1 MVSYATKKR
10 LSILIP
16 VYNEEKT
23 LKFVIDNV
31 LDVPLDHLNVE
42 KEVIVVDDGSYDDT
56 KEILSHFDSIIVIS
70 HYINQGK
77 GSAIRTALNHAT
89 GDIIL
94 IQDADL
100 EYDPGEYA
108 ALIQPILDNKTSVVY
123 GSRFL
128 KKKYPK
134 RMNVLNFLGNK
145 LLTWMTKILYF
156 INITDEATCYKV
168 FSADVIKSIKL
179 TCQEFEFCPEVTAKL
194 AKKKIPICEV
204 PISYSARTLAEGKK
218 IGLTDALQA
227 IKTLLKFR
235 FVN

>member
-42 KEVIVVDDGSYDDT
+42 KEVIVVDDGSYDGT

-108 ALIQPILDNKTSVVY
+108 TLIQPILDNKTSVVY

-134 RMNVLNFLGNK
+134 RMNVLNFL
-145 LLTWMTKILYF
+145 
-156 INITDEATCYKV
+156 
-168 FSADVIKSIKL
+168 
-179 TCQEFEFCPEVTAKL
+179 
-194 AKKKIPICEV
+194 
-204 PISYSARTLAEGKK
+204 
-218 IGLTDALQA
+218 
-227 IKTLLKFR
+227 
-235 FVN
+235 